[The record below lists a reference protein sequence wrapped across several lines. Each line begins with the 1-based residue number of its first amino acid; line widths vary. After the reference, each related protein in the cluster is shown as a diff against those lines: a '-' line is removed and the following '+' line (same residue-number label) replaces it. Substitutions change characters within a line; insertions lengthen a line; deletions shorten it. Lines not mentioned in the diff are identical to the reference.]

1 VRIPGRR
8 NLRSA
13 KLVIV
18 PRIKEVVKEVVK
30 DAVKD
35 VASKLKS
42 KPRKPPPKPP
52 KVEEEYFEW
61 DEKMSRDEL
70 RAIAKK
76 LGVKDA
82 ENMLKDDVIKKL
94 ERLS

>member
-1 VRIPGRR
+1 MRIPGRR

-18 PRIKEVVKEVVK
+18 PRIKEVVK
-30 DAVKD
+30 DAVKE
-35 VASKLKS
+35 VASKPKS

-61 DEKMSRDEL
+61 DEKMSRDKL
-70 RAIAKK
+70 RGIAKK
-76 LGVKDA
+76 LGVKGTED
-82 ENMLKDDVIKKL
+82 MLKDEVIRKL
-94 ERLS
+94 NKLS